1 VRIGSTA
8 AHGRIAAAWQIN
20 KPKRILKA
28 DHLYLKVEDMSTSA
42 PIRAQGPG
50 RPKDME
56 KRAAILAAAKA
67 LFISN
72 AFSGT
77 SMDAIAADAG
87 VSKLTVYSHFGD
99 KDNLFREVIRS
110 RIQDLLPEE
119 TYRFD
124 PQADI
129 RETLLRVALTHAHL
143 DCNAETV
150 GTFRAILSDCRQGN
164 PRYGKLIWEEGA
176 TRTHGLMERL
186 LQQAVDAGKLDI
198 DDVRRASMQFLTL
211 IKGNLMMRQ
220 MFGCTNCPESY
231 LQEIETTARAGVD
244 TFLRAFLPR

>member
-1 VRIGSTA
+1 MQRNA
-8 AHGRIAAAWQIN
+8 P
-20 KPKRILKA
+20 PK
-28 DHLYLKVEDMSTSA
+28 SA
-42 PIRAQGPG
+42 TPG
-50 RPKDME
+50 RPKDPA
-56 KRAAILAAAKA
+56 KRAAILAAATR
-67 LFISN
+67 LFPLEG
-72 AFSGT
+72 FERV
-77 SMDAIAADAG
+77 SMDQIAAEAG

>member
-1 VRIGSTA
+1 M
-8 AHGRIAAAWQIN
+8 N
-20 KPKRILKA
+20 
-28 DHLYLKVEDMSTSA
+28 TSA
-42 PIRAQGPG
+42 PVRTQGPG

-56 KRAAILAAAKA
+56 KRAAILEAAKG
-67 LFISN
+67 LFIRN
-72 AFSGT
+72 AFAGT

-110 RIQDLLPEE
+110 RIQDLLPEQ
-119 TYRFD
+119 TYAYD

-129 RETLLRVALTHAHL
+129 HDVLLRVALKHAHL

-164 PRYGKLIWEEGA
+164 PRYGKLIWEEGT
-176 TRTHGLMERL
+176 TRTHGLMEHL
-186 LQQAVDAGKLDI
+186 LQQAVDAGQLDI
-198 DDVRRASMQFLTL
+198 DDVPRASVQFLTL

-220 MFGCTNCPESY
+220 MFGCTECPESY
-231 LQEIETTARAGVD
+231 LQEIETTARAGVVM
-244 TFLRAFLPR
+244 FLRAYLPR

>member
-1 VRIGSTA
+1 M
-8 AHGRIAAAWQIN
+8 N
-20 KPKRILKA
+20 
-28 DHLYLKVEDMSTSA
+28 TSA
-42 PIRAQGPG
+42 QIKAQGPG

-67 LFISN
+67 LFIRN
-72 AFSGT
+72 AFAGT

-119 TYRFD
+119 TYLFD
-124 PQADI
+124 PRADI
-129 RETLLRVALTHAHL
+129 RQTLLRVALTHAHL

-176 TRTHGLMERL
+176 MRTHGLMERL
-186 LQQAVDAGKLDI
+186 LQQSVDAGQLDI
-198 DDVRRASMQFLTL
+198 SDVPRASGQFLTL

-220 MFGCTNCPESY
+220 MFGCEGCPQSY
-231 LQEIETTARAGVD
+231 AEEIELTARAGVSM
-244 TFLRAFLPR
+244 FLRAYEPR

>member
-1 VRIGSTA
+1 
-8 AHGRIAAAWQIN
+8 
-20 KPKRILKA
+20 
-28 DHLYLKVEDMSTSA
+28 MSTSA

-72 AFSGT
+72 AFGGT

-110 RIQDLLPEE
+110 RIQDLMPEE

-124 PQADI
+124 AQADI

-164 PRYGKLIWEEGA
+164 PRYGRLIWEEGA
-176 TRTHGLMERL
+176 QRTHGLMESL
-186 LQQAVDAGKLDI
+186 LQRAVDAGRLDI
-198 DDVRRASMQFLTL
+198 EDVARASTQFLTL

-220 MFGCTNCPESY
+220 MFGCTDCQESY
-231 LQEIETTARAGVD
+231 LQEIEATARAGVEM
-244 TFLRAFLPR
+244 FLRAYLPR

>member
-1 VRIGSTA
+1 
-8 AHGRIAAAWQIN
+8 
-20 KPKRILKA
+20 
-28 DHLYLKVEDMSTSA
+28 MSTSA

-72 AFSGT
+72 AFAGT

-119 TYRFD
+119 TYRFER
-124 PQADI
+124 QTDI

-186 LQQAVDAGKLDI
+186 LQQAVNAGQLEI
-198 DDVRRASMQFLTL
+198 EDVPRASAQFLTL

-220 MFGCTNCPESY
+220 MFGCTSCPESY
-231 LQEIETTARAGVD
+231 LKEIEATARAGVS
-244 TFLRAFLPR
+244 TFLRAFLPRAH

>member
-1 VRIGSTA
+1 MSSSA
-8 AHGRIAAAWQIN
+8 QI
-20 KPKRILKA
+20 K
-28 DHLYLKVEDMSTSA
+28 
-42 PIRAQGPG
+42 AQGPG

-56 KRAAILAAAKA
+56 KRAAILVAAKA
-67 LFISN
+67 LFIRN
-72 AFSGT
+72 AFAGT

-99 KDNLFREVIRS
+99 KDNLFREVLRS
-110 RIQDLLPEE
+110 RIEDLLPED
-119 TYRFD
+119 TYTFGPHD
-124 PQADI
+124 DI
-129 RETLLRVALTHAHL
+129 RETLLRVALIHAHL

-186 LQQAVDAGKLDI
+186 LQQAVDAGQLDI
-198 DDVRRASMQFLTL
+198 DDVPRASTQFLSL

-220 MFGCTNCPESY
+220 MFGCAECPDSHAA
-231 LQEIETTARAGVD
+231 EIEATARAGVRM
-244 TFLRAFLPR
+244 FLRAYLPRVAPAV

>member
-1 VRIGSTA
+1 M
-8 AHGRIAAAWQIN
+8 N
-20 KPKRILKA
+20 
-28 DHLYLKVEDMSTSA
+28 TSA
-42 PIRAQGPG
+42 QIKPQGPG

-67 LFISN
+67 LFIRN
-72 AFSGT
+72 AFAGT

-87 VSKLTVYSHFGD
+87 VSKLTVYSHYGD

-119 TYRFD
+119 TYFFD
-124 PQADI
+124 AHVDI
-129 RETLLRVALTHAHL
+129 KETLLRVALTHAHL

-186 LQQAVDAGKLDI
+186 LQQAVDAGQLEI
-198 DDVRRASMQFLTL
+198 DDVARASGQFLAL

-220 MFGCTNCPESY
+220 MFGCMDCPQSY
-231 LQEIETTARAGVD
+231 AEEIEATARDGV
-244 TFLRAFLPR
+244 TMFLRAYQPR

>member
-1 VRIGSTA
+1 MTVSA
-8 AHGRIAAAWQIN
+8 QIR
-20 KPKRILKA
+20 P
-28 DHLYLKVEDMSTSA
+28 
-42 PIRAQGPG
+42 QGPG

-56 KRAAILAAAKA
+56 KRAAILSAAKA
-67 LFISN
+67 LFIRN
-72 AFSGT
+72 AFAGT

-99 KDNLFREVIRS
+99 KDNLFREVIRA

-119 TYRFD
+119 TYFHD
-124 PQADI
+124 PQVDI
-129 RETLLRVALTHAHL
+129 GETLLRVALTHAHL

-176 TRTHGLMERL
+176 TRTHGLLERL
-186 LQQAVDAGKLDI
+186 LSLAVDAGQLEI
-198 DDVRRASMQFLTL
+198 DDAARAAQQFLTL

-220 MFGCTNCPESY
+220 MFGCAECPQSY
-231 LQEIETTARAGVD
+231 AEEIESTARAGVVM
-244 TFLRAFLPR
+244 FLRAYKPR